1 MAALTATTQIAQNT
15 MIGISLRTSPI
26 VLMLIEK
33 NETGGRRMWVNEQ
46 IRKTMATLDS
56 EDCAI
61 AVRAGHA
68 MAQRFQED
76 MAITQELAVV
86 KLSECKEPPLE
97 IVRFRRR
104 TLVDE

>member
-1 MAALTATTQIAQNT
+1 MTATIQIAQNT
-15 MIGISLRTSPI
+15 MIGISSRTSPI

-33 NETGGRRMWVNEQ
+33 NETGGRRMWINEE
-46 IRKTMATLDS
+46 IRKKMAVLDS

-104 TLVDE
+104 ALVDG